1 MTLAEY
7 SKFPKGGGRREGRG
21 GLTFPGSVSM
31 GVEFDSGFLEN
42 VNFPWVFLSLM
53 GLNVLTL

>member
-7 SKFPKGGGRREGRG
+7 SKFPKGGEGGEG